1 MQPAKPMQQRPF
13 LADTSMPRAHL
24 LSDVV
29 RLYASNVLFRT
40 CSELAVIGML
50 VLLATGQFSGA
61 ASSLTQAVQSLSPF
75 KSPQKTHNQFKVAGN
90 NDAPGLIALTSL
102 GRLPPISKD
111 VMISEPPEV
120 VTLLENINS
129 LLAKGDRKGI
139 EAAYKLIGN
148 YNPSKP
154 IIAYATGIVGT
165 RFKGANNYKTSMK
178 LLTFAS
184 QNGISDATLRLGK
197 MYLTMLANDMAGKLP
212 VGYRVVFDSVGI
224 AHPANT
230 EELAQAAT
238 AWLEKAAGAGHPSAL
253 RYLALM
259 KARGLNGNTDF
270 ASAAALWKQAADKGD
285 AISQLELGKMLAFGH
300 GVKANSD
307 DAIKY
312 LRKASS
318 TRPDAKIA
326 LASVLLPRAIA
337 GDASAASEAI
347 ENATVFLNGKR
358 PALDLRMANRI
369 LAELYYR
376 AAPSDMR
383 DSARAVSHYRASSY
397 FGDVGA
403 TAMLANFARWGTN
416 IEKNLQTSYVLYSY
430 AAKNGVP
437 DLQAAMAEIEGELSD
452 AEKATLGKL
461 RVQTWRDGPAGG
473 NGSAKAQLHSQYE
486 AFNVQMVDVVQ

>member
-1 MQPAKPMQQRPF
+1 MQPAKPLQQRPF

-40 CSELAVIGML
+40 CSELAVIGMI

-61 ASSLTQAVQSLSPF
+61 ASSLYRAVQSLSPF
-75 KSPQKTHNQFKVAGN
+75 KSPQKTQYQFKVAGTN
-90 NDAPGLIALTSL
+90 EAPGLISLTSL
-102 GRLPPISKD
+102 GSLPPISKD
-111 VMISEPPEV
+111 VMVSEPPEV
-120 VTLLENINS
+120 VSLLENINS
-129 LLAKGDRKGI
+129 LLAKGDRQGI
-139 EAAYKLIGN
+139 EAAYRLTQN

-154 IIAYATGIVGT
+154 IIAYAAGIVGT
-165 RFKGANNYKTSMK
+165 RFKGAKNYATSMK

-184 QNGISDATLRLGK
+184 QNGVSDATLRLGR
-197 MYLTMLANDMAGKLP
+197 MYLTMLANDLAGKLP
-212 VGYRVVFDSVGI
+212 ADYRIVLDRVGT
-224 AHPANT
+224 AHPAST
-230 EELAQAAT
+230 EHLAKAAT

-259 KARGLNGNTDF
+259 QARGLNGKIDF

-285 AISQLELGKMLAFGH
+285 AISQFEIGKMLAFGH

-307 DAIKY
+307 EAIKY

-318 TRPDAKIA
+318 SRPDAKVA

-337 GDASAASEAI
+337 GNASAAREAI
-347 ENATVFLNGKR
+347 ENATVFLNGRR
-358 PALDLRMANRI
+358 PAMELRMANRI

-383 DSARAVSHYRASSY
+383 DAKRAVSHYRASSY

-416 IEKNLQTSYVLYSY
+416 IEKNLQTSYVLYSH

-437 DLQAAMAEIEGELSD
+437 DLQGAMAEIEGELSD
-452 AEKATLGKL
+452 AEKATLGRL
-461 RVQTWRDGPAGG
+461 RVQTWRDRPAGG
-473 NGSAKAQLHSQYE
+473 NGPAQAQLHSQYE
-486 AFNVQMVDVVQ
+486 AFNVQMVDFVQ